1 MGLGIL
7 LGAVSLWVLK
17 IAMKDIKFPSKRF
30 TIGITYTI
38 GKVA

>member
-17 IAMKDIKFPSKRF
+17 IAMKDIKIPNKRLV
-30 TIGITYTI
+30 IGVTYTI
-38 GKVA
+38 